1 MVIATIYHAVNAVDT
16 YYLVIGRWVSF
27 SYTYQYV
34 LYIYRFIIRENTRK

>member
-1 MVIATIYHAVNAVDT
+1 MAIAMIYHAANAVDT

-27 SYTYQYV
+27 SSTCQYV